1 MFRNC
6 HHILEILMHAIYK
19 SLIRGYF
26 RFGATHSSITPFA
39 LKEHPCQ
46 KLYKNNHPLTM
57 KKSIS

>member
-19 SLIRGYF
+19 SIIRGYF
-26 RFGATHSSITPFA
+26 RFGTTYFSITPFA

-46 KLYKNNHPLTM
+46 KLYKDNHLLNM
-57 KKSIS
+57 I